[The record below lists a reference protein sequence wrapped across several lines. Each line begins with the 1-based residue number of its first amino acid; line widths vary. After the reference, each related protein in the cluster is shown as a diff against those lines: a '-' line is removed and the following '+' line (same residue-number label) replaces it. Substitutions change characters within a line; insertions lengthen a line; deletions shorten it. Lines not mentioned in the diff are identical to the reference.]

1 MIGGPLIERG
11 ARIGEYTIDS
21 PLGEGGFGAVF
32 RGRDE
37 AGNDA
42 AIKIFKEVSSQSA
55 GQLLVQQNEIEAL
68 LRLRHPALVKLCSY
82 GVLDGVG
89 LYLAMELVEG
99 ETLDRYLARMR
110 KLDTIEALR
119 IARRVAEALAHCHAL
134 NVLHLD
140 LKPSNIVLTDPYEPR
155 LKILDFGLATLTVS
169 FQPEHARVNA
179 GTIAYLAPECLTRGG
194 IGRPSPRMDL
204 YAVGVVL
211 YELLSGR
218 LPFSGS
224 TVPSIIQQKVQ
235 GALVPLAKVAPET
248 PAPVVALVDEL
259 LERDPARRFASAAR
273 LCARLKELYYVTL
286 HGAASLTSSEAE
298 GPADGDAAAAEAAD
312 DAPLLGRAQEL
323 GRLTELLQGA
333 VRGEP
338 RPAVV
343 VGDTGVGKSRLVAE
357 LLRSVEQ
364 AGATIVAYGRCREL
378 SGLVPYSAI
387 REALTQIALWLERHT
402 DSRAARIRRLVS
414 LVIAEDA
421 GLLQELA
428 PELVRAVGLADEG
441 GVIGPGGT
449 RWIADLIL
457 RLLGA
462 IAEEIPV
469 VFAIEDV
476 HWADEA
482 TCEVLTRLSDQL
494 GEKPILLLGTARPP
508 YPGGRGT
515 AGGSIPP
522 PASAGIR
529 SAPPGSSP
537 MTPRGAG
544 WLSWKDVERL
554 DLGPLPPEANR
565 ALLSALG
572 RGAGDDLVQELV
584 RRVPLLGA
592 GNPLFNIQV
601 VRNMEAEG
609 FLQRGRGG
617 ALELSRGDAEY
628 LAPASVSDVLSRS
641 IEALDP
647 TAVQLLGVAALIG
660 RQFLRDDL
668 VALGLFDPA
677 EVDRALR
684 DAAAHCVCVSEDGGL
699 TSFSH
704 DAAREQL
711 AARVP
716 PEERGEH
723 HRRIARRIEQRGGDP
738 GTLAHHLERA
748 GDLDRAAST
757 YLLAALE
764 ADRLQDP
771 HGASRRLRQALGLL
785 ERLPLDAARVE
796 LRARCAHELAR
807 VACLLGSTAEPLD
820 LLRRTSAALPETPL
834 VTAALSS
841 ALSRVHYVR
850 GEFADAVAH
859 SRKALAAIGASPE
872 LRRYQCLPA
881 NILGRALCAAGKV
894 GAALEPLRRG
904 CELADAAGEY
914 IELCHSRGILCVAL
928 SQAGLYAEAELCVS
942 EASRIAER
950 LHDPVRLLGT
960 WFYYAVLAEGRF
972 DWDLGVRSTTQLL
985 SYAEEHGLSGLYLYL
1000 GTMYAGRHQFHVGH
1014 LSRARVLLSNS
1025 CNLSSVLGIGMGRG
1039 WAEGFLGDVF
1049 FVQGSLPE
1057 ALAAYERAI
1066 EIGSAGSGDAYAV
1079 GLGQVGRAHVAAL
1092 QGRPADEVRA
1102 YGQEA
1107 AEFIRGSGNRTQL
1120 VTALERFAEA
1130 LEAIGDEA
1138 GAHAV
1143 REERAA
1149 LVEEIGLTEPTF
1161 WPRPPADAAFQGR
1174 PRAYW
1179 NALPRA
1185 LKPARPRNLG
1195 TTETVGATLAD
1206 LAEAATLAVPEED
1219 VSRATREDVG
1229 PATDQAVGPDT
1240 REDVGPA
1247 LREGAGP
1254 AIREGAG
1261 PATLV
1266 SIPRL
1271 RHVTLLETLAS
1282 VEGFIPCFDEP
1293 ETPPVAR

>member
-1 MIGGPLIERG
+1 MIERG
-11 ARIGEYTIDS
+11 ARIGEYTIDE

-32 RGRDE
+32 RARDE

-42 AIKIFKEVSSQSA
+42 AIKIFKDMSAQSA
-55 GQLLVQQNEIEAL
+55 GHLFVQQNEIEAL

-82 GVLDGVG
+82 GVLDGIG
-89 LYLAMELVEG
+89 LYLAMELVRG
-99 ETLDRYLARMR
+99 ETLDRYLARMGR
-110 KLDTIEALR
+110 LDTIEALR

-179 GTIAYLAPECLTRGG
+179 GTIAYLAPECLRRGALA
-194 IGRPSPRMDL
+194 RPSPRMDL
-204 YAVGVVL
+204 YAVGVML

-224 TVPSIIQQKVQ
+224 TVASIINQKVY
-235 GALVPLAKVAPET
+235 GALVPLAQVAPET
-248 PAPVVALVDEL
+248 PAQVVSLVDEL
-259 LERDPARRFASAAR
+259 MERDPARRFSSAAR

-286 HGAASLTSSEAE
+286 HGAPPAVGAE
-298 GPADGDAAAAEAAD
+298 GAPDERDAASPEALD
-312 DAPLLGRAQEL
+312 DAPFIGREQEL
-323 GRLTELLQGA
+323 GRLVDLLQCA

-343 VGDTGVGKSRLVAE
+343 VGETGVGKSRLIAE
-357 LLRSVEQ
+357 LLRSAEE
-364 AGATIVAYGRCREL
+364 AGAAIVAYGRCREL
-378 SGLVPYSAI
+378 SGLVPYSAL
-387 REALTQIALWLERHT
+387 REALSQIALWLERNS
-402 DSRAARIRRLVS
+402 DNRAARIRKLVS
-414 LVIAEDA
+414 LVVAEDA
-421 GLLQELA
+421 GLLRELV
-428 PELVRAVGLADEG
+428 PELLRAVGLADEG
-441 GVIGPGGT
+441 GAIGPGGT

-469 VFAIEDV
+469 VLAIEDV

-482 TCEVLTRLSDQL
+482 TQEVLTRLSDQL
-494 GEKPILLLGTARPP
+494 GERPVLLLGTARPP
-508 YPGGRGT
+508 HASGRG
-515 AGGSIPP
+515 APGSTMPP
-522 PASAGIR
+522 PGSVGVR
-529 SAPPGSSP
+529 SGPGSSP
-537 MTPRGAG
+537 MTPRAAG
-544 WLSWKDVERL
+544 WLSWKGVERL

-572 RGAGDDLVQELV
+572 RGAGDDLVHELV
-584 RRVPLLGA
+584 RRVPLLAA

-601 VRNMEAEG
+601 VRNMETEG

-617 ALELSRGDAEY
+617 ALELSRGDAHY
-628 LAPASVSDVLSRS
+628 RAPASVSDVLSRS

-647 TAVQLLGVAALIG
+647 TTVQILGVAALIG

-668 VALGLFDPA
+668 EELGLFDPA
-677 EVDRALR
+677 AVDRALR
-684 DAAAHCVCVSEDGGL
+684 DAAEHYVCLSEDGRL

-716 PEERGEH
+716 AEERGEV

-738 GTLAHHLERA
+738 GTLAHHAERA

-757 YLLAALE
+757 YLLAAME

-771 HGASRRLRQALGLL
+771 LGASRRLRQALALL
-785 ERLPLDAARVE
+785 ERLPLDPARVE
-796 LRARCAHELAR
+796 LRARCAHELGR

-820 LLRRTSAALPETPL
+820 LLRRAAGALPETPL

-859 SRKALAAIGASPE
+859 SRKALTAVGASPE
-872 LRRYQCLPA
+872 LRPYQCLPA

-894 GAALEPLRRG
+894 GPALEPLRRG
-904 CELADAAGEY
+904 CELAEAAGEY

-928 SQAGLYAEAELCVS
+928 SQAGHYAEAEQNVA
-942 EASRIAER
+942 EAARIAER

-960 WFYYAVLAEGRF
+960 WFYNAVLAEGRF
-972 DWDLGVRSTTQLL
+972 DWELGVRSTTQLL

-1014 LSRARVLLSNS
+1014 LSRARVLLSNA
-1025 CNLSSVLGIGMGRG
+1025 CNLSGVLGIGMGRG

-1049 FVQGSLPE
+1049 FIQGLLPE

-1066 EIGSAGSGDAYAV
+1066 EIGSAGTGDAYAV
-1079 GLGQVGRAHVAAL
+1079 GLGRIGRMHTAAL
-1092 QGRPADEVRA
+1092 QGRDAAEVRA
-1102 YGQEA
+1102 QGDEA
-1107 AEFIRGSGNRTQL
+1107 LEHIRDSGNRSLL
-1120 VTALERFAEA
+1120 VTALERFVEA
-1130 LEAIGDEA
+1130 LDAVGDA
-1138 GAHAV
+1138 DGARAA
-1143 REERAA
+1143 RDERAA
-1149 LVEEIGLTEPTF
+1149 LVQVLGLTAPTF
-1161 WPRPPADAAFQGR
+1161 WPRPPAEAGSQGS
-1174 PRAYW
+1174 PRGYW
-1179 NALPRA
+1179 TALPRA
-1185 LKPARPRNLG
+1185 SRAPGPGSLG
-1195 TTETVGATLAD
+1195 TTEIVGATLAG
-1206 LAEAATLAVPEED
+1206 LAEAATLAVPEEGD
-1219 VSRATREDVG
+1219 ASAPTRM
-1229 PATDQAVGPDT
+1229 
-1240 REDVGPA
+1240 A
-1247 LREGAGP
+1247 L
-1254 AIREGAG
+1254 
-1261 PATLV
+1261 
-1266 SIPRL
+1266 PRL
-1271 RHVTLLETLAS
+1271 RRVTLLETLAS
-1282 VEGFIPCFDEP
+1282 VEGFVPCFDGP
-1293 ETPPVAR
+1293 EAPPAAR